1 MEGTLVVKLDR
12 EYVLNYEDE
21 LKIAEETINPNLSE
35 QAARYCFY
43 AMLEELAEEQM
54 GQAKMTLEIIEA
66 ETDKLVREKLTQ
78 AGTKFTEAVILNE
91 VKTDPTRL
99 KALGE
104 FNQARAT
111 VGKLHA
117 IREAF
122 IHRKDMLVT
131 LASNMRAQMDTNLTV
146 KMPR

>member
-1 MEGTLVVKLDR
+1 MAGTLVVKLDR
-12 EYVLNYEDE
+12 EYVLDYEEE
-21 LKIAEETINPNLSE
+21 LKIAEETINQNLAD
-35 QAARYCFY
+35 QPQRYCFY
-43 AMLEELAEEQM
+43 AMLEELAEETM

-66 ETDKLVREKLTQ
+66 ETDKLVRERLVQ
-78 AGTKFTEAVILNE
+78 AGAKFTEAVVMNE
-91 VKTDPTRL
+91 IKTDPTRL
-99 KALGE
+99 KALVA
-104 FNQARAT
+104 FNEARAV

-131 LASNMRAQMDTNLTV
+131 LASNMRAQMDTNLSV